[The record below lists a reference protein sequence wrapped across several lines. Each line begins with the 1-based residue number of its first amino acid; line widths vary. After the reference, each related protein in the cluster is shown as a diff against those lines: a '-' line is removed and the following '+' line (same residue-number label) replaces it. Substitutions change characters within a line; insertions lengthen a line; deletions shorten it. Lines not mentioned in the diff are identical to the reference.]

1 MQWIAM
7 SSEASLVYI
16 VSSWPL
22 RAIYSEILSQKN
34 KRKEKKKC
42 VHLFLVSWTKW
53 NILKLPS
60 LKHYFVYVILYHGWW
75 HLPPCY
81 YHTTQVHVRP
91 PLVCIGYFSIIG
103 RKHHSQ
109 RQLGGR
115 LFYLTLVVHHLGKS
129 GQELKVG
136 TWRQALSRSHAG
148 ELLTGLLLKACPGCF
163 LILVGTTCSRVAP
176 PRTSIIDQENVPQCA
191 HRPI

>member
-1 MQWIAM
+1 MSIAVIKKPGPK
-7 SSEASLVYI
+7 ATYGGKGLFHLTVFFFLVY
-16 VSSWPL
+16 
-22 RAIYSEILSQKN
+22 
-34 KRKEKKKC
+34 
-42 VHLFLVSWTKW
+42 
-53 NILKLPS
+53 
-60 LKHYFVYVILYHGWW
+60 
-75 HLPPCY
+75 
-81 YHTTQVHVRP
+81 
-91 PLVCIGYFSIIG
+91 
-103 RKHHSQ
+103 
-109 RQLGGR
+109 
-115 LFYLTLVVHHLGKS
+115 HLGKS